1 MFYTIQ
7 TIYFLKAGDTHY
19 PVTHC
24 PLTHHP
30 HRPTIPTKPTHNP
43 PHMTI
48 SPHDTNQIC
57 SCRLLFSIPMTTYPL
72 PSKSWHSEF
81 RTVVQGLVCLFV
93 CFLPYNIGHFF
104 FNSGIPTPNAPA
116 SRPWQYR
123 PIGASGSQHQPIGAR
138 RVSRPPA
145 LPGINGHSQ
154 IPTDGSTLM
163 PSQERHLNVNF
174 PFPPLSKAIPSLFPI
189 QRHGEICNE
198 YFQWRGVFFPNSIF
212 PKKTASIIPIQ
223 SIHHSWPLWCQEC
236 RRNPR

>member
-1 MFYTIQ
+1 MEG
-7 TIYFLKAGDTHY
+7 TIYIYSSSIFPCCPSVPPSHLGDISTICFRPYKPYIFWKLMTPIIQWLSAHSTITH
-19 PVTHC
+19 TD
-24 PLTHHP
+24 L
-30 HRPTIPTKPTHNP
+30 TIPTKLTHNP

-57 SCRLLFSIPMTTYPL
+57 SCRLLFSIPMTT
-72 PSKSWHSEF
+72 SKSWHSEF
-81 RTVVQGLVCLFV
+81 RTVVQGLVWLFV

-163 PSQERHLNVNF
+163 RILWMRSGLNGKNGKRIVHYHWWF
-174 PFPPLSKAIPSLFPI
+174 
-189 QRHGEICNE
+189 
-198 YFQWRGVFFPNSIF
+198 
-212 PKKTASIIPIQ
+212 
-223 SIHHSWPLWCQEC
+223 
-236 RRNPR
+236 

>member
-1 MFYTIQ
+1 
-7 TIYFLKAGDTHY
+7 
-19 PVTHC
+19 
-24 PLTHHP
+24 
-30 HRPTIPTKPTHNP
+30 
-43 PHMTI
+43 MTI

-104 FNSGIPTPNAPA
+104 FNSGIPLNAPA

-163 PSQERHLNVNF
+163 RILWMRSGLNGKNGKRIVQLLKPINSSHNPNPIPNLWLGFSKDPKVLRNKDLPPSPRPKAMIRSNF
-174 PFPPLSKAIPSLFPI
+174 VL
-189 QRHGEICNE
+189 
-198 YFQWRGVFFPNSIF
+198 
-212 PKKTASIIPIQ
+212 
-223 SIHHSWPLWCQEC
+223 
-236 RRNPR
+236 